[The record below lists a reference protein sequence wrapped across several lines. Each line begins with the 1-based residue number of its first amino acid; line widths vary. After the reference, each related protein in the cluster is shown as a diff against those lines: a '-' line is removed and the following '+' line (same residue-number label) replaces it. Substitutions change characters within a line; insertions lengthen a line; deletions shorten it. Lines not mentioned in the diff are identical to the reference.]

1 MLTYGQLD
9 KLVIAQLGFLAQKR
23 LARGVKLNHSEAC
36 VCRNI
41 SISLVSRLIF
51 FQALIASNL
60 QEVGTIPCVSLSY

>member
-36 VCRNI
+36 VCRHVCM
-41 SISLVSRLIF
+41 SLVSKLTS

-60 QEVGTIPCVSLSY
+60 QEVGIIPCFSLSY